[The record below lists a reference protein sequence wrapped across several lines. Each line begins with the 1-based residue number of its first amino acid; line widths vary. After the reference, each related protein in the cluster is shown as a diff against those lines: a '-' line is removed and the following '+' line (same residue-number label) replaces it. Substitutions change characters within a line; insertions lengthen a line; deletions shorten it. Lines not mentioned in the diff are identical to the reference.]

1 MSEPTAMPMCPMAA
15 TCKGMM
21 ENRKSGFLMIVPGLI
36 FIFLGLVIIMYPQIL
51 VWLVAI
57 ALIAVGLAMLMMV
70 NFMRRFGKPVQR
82 TGD

>member
-1 MSEPTAMPMCPMAA
+1 MCPMAE

-21 ENRKSGFLMIVPGLI
+21 QNSKSRFLMIIPGLV
-36 FIFLGLVIIMYPQIL
+36 FIVLGVAIVMYPHIL

-57 ALIAVGLAMLMMV
+57 ALIAMGLAMLMMV
-70 NFMRRFGKPVQR
+70 NFMRRIGRRGQG